1 MRRDFSDGKVC
12 SVALKLWLITPPRW
26 WFTTYVSALTIA
38 GKPDV
43 PSFSEVGVSTRRM
56 FAPGAIACD
65 HSTSS
70 SVSPAQPSRLEVGRY
85 FGTGPAGWITFS
97 DGGLGRWKVLSNTAR
112 SWPTV
117 GDP

>member
-1 MRRDFSDGKVC
+1 M
-12 SVALKLWLITPPRW
+12 I
-26 WFTTYVSALTIA
+26 TYVSALTIA
-38 GKPDV
+38 GNPVV

-56 FAPGAIACD
+56 FAPGAITCD

-85 FGTGPAGWITFS
+85 LATRPAGWITLS
-97 DGGLGRWKVLSNTAR
+97 DGGSGRPNFLSNTPR
-112 SWPTV
+112 SWRTV